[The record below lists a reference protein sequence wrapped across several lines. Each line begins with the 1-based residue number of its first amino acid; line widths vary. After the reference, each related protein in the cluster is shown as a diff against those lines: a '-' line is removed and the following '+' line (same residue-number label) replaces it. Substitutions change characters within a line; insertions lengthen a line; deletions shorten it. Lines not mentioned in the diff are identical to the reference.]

1 MPAYSLD
8 NTGEEQTMQIG
19 SHHDGLHYFPID
31 GSSEDGLLV
40 LNHEYVE
47 PRFTHRAA
55 IRQDLQFRRR
65 ADAR

>member
-1 MPAYSLD
+1 
-8 NTGEEQTMQIG
+8 MQIG